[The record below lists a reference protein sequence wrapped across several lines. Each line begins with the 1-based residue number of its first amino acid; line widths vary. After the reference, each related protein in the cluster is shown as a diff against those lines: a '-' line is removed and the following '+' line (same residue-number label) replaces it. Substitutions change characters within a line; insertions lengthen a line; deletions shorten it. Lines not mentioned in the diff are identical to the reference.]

1 MKRSADD
8 QIVVEAR
15 ERVQEAWDHD
25 RDNRNEAATDLAML
39 AGIGHWPEEAKTA
52 RKDRPMLTINRLP
65 QFVRQVTNSIR
76 QSDLSIKAQP
86 VDSGPDTL
94 LAKIYNGLLKQIQ
107 YRSSAEHVYA
117 SAVESQ
123 AACGIGWFRI
133 LTEYADDG
141 FDQELRIKRI
151 QNPMSVYCDPAAI
164 EPDRSD
170 AKWMIVTEM
179 VPRETFKAQYPKAQ
193 EVDIDAPGEE
203 SQTIWWGTQDSVRI
217 AEYWRKVPTKRR
229 IAQLQSGEVI
239 DITDMGEGEAGMIGI
254 VKTREAMAWK
264 VEQYMISGAEVLSR
278 SEWAG
283 KHIPIIP
290 VIGAEIPVK
299 DRIYRY
305 GVIRFA
311 REPQQLYNYYRSA
324 VAEAIA
330 LAPKA
335 PYLVTQ
341 RQIEKYKGI
350 WDRANTSSRPYLPYD
365 PDPQAPGVAPRRE
378 MPPDMPVALFQ
389 EAQVAAEDMKA
400 TTGIYDAGL
409 GARSNE
415 TSGRAILAREQ
426 QGDTANYHFA
436 DNFRRSLEHAGRI
449 ILDLI
454 PKIYDNER
462 AIRIAGDNAGEE
474 EELVP
479 INVVMMGVDGQPV
492 VYNDLSAAKFDIRV
506 SVGPNFASKRQEASE
521 AMMEFVRVYP
531 DAAPFVAD
539 LMVKYMDWPGAEE
552 IAKRLKAMVPPQALQ
567 DPDAPPPPPP
577 NPLDDPVIEAD
588 VSLKVAQSRKA
599 HADAQKIELETQAMA
614 AGVIQPAA
622 GENTQT
628 GRNSPG
634 VIPQPL
640 PDAATML
647 GNQPPQ
653 PQMPMGEPMQGEM
666 PLGPIDPGAT
676 PEDPQFVPAFNPASA
691 SVT

>member
-1 MKRSADD
+1 MKRSDGD
-8 QIVVEAR
+8 QIVKEVQ
-15 ERVQEAWDHD
+15 ERIQEAWDHD

-94 LAKIYNGLLKQIQ
+94 LAKIYNGLIKQIQ

-117 SAVESQ
+117 ASVEGQ

-133 LTEYADDG
+133 LTEYVEDG
-141 FDQELRIKRI
+141 FDQEIRIKRI
-151 QNPMSVYCDPAAI
+151 HNPLSVYCDPAAI
-164 EPDRSD
+164 ESDRSD

-179 VPRETFKAQYPKAQ
+179 IPRESFKAQYPKAREV
-193 EVDIDAPGEE
+193 EVDAPDED
-203 SQTIWWGTQDSVRI
+203 SPTLWWGTTDSVRI
-217 AEYWRKVPTKRR
+217 AEYWRKVPVKRR
-229 IAQLQSGEVI
+229 IAQLPSGEVI
-239 DITDMGEGEAGMIGI
+239 DITDMGEAQAGMLGI
-254 VKTREAMAWK
+254 TRTRESMGWK
-264 VEQYMISGAEVLSR
+264 VEQYMVSGSEVLST

-283 KHIPIIP
+283 KYIPIVP

-335 PYLVTQ
+335 PYLATPK
-341 RQIEKYKGI
+341 QIGAYKGL
-350 WDRANTSSRPYLPYD
+350 WDKANTSSRPYLLYD
-365 PDPQAPGVAPRRE
+365 PDPNAPGVAPKRE

-389 EAQVAAEDMKA
+389 EANVAAEDMKA

-415 TSGRAILAREQ
+415 TSGRAILARES

-436 DNFRRSLEHAGRI
+436 DNFKRSLEHAGRI
-449 ILDLI
+449 LLDLI

-462 AIRIAGDNAGEE
+462 AIRIAGDTGADEE
-474 EELVP
+474 QLVP

-506 SVGPNFASKRQEASE
+506 SVGPNFASKRQEAAE

-531 DAAPFVAD
+531 DAAPVFSD
-539 LMVKYMDWPGAEE
+539 LMVKNMDWPGAED
-552 IAKRLKAMVPPQALQ
+552 IAKRLKALVPPQALQ

-588 VSLKVAQSRKA
+588 VSLKIAQSRKA
-599 HADAQKIELETQAMA
+599 HADAQKIELETSAMA
-614 AGVIQPAA
+614 AGVMPM
-622 GENTQT
+622 
-628 GRNSPG
+628 
-634 VIPQPL
+634 PL
-640 PDAATML
+640 PDAGMML
-647 GNQPPQ
+647 GNQPQQ
-653 PQMPMGEPMQGEM
+653 PQMPMGPMGPMGPQQD
-666 PLGPIDPGAT
+666 PQLGPMDPGAM
-676 PEDPQFVPAFNPASA
+676 PEDPQFVPALDPASA
-691 SVT
+691 SVLQG

>member
-1 MKRSADD
+1 MKRSDGD
-8 QIVVEAR
+8 QIVKEVQ
-15 ERVQEAWDHD
+15 ERIQEAWDHD

-94 LAKIYNGLLKQIQ
+94 LAKIYNGLIKQIQ

-117 SAVESQ
+117 ASVEGQ

-133 LTEYADDG
+133 LTEYVEDG
-141 FDQELRIKRI
+141 FDQEIRIKRI
-151 QNPMSVYCDPAAI
+151 HNPLSVYCDPAAI

-179 VPRETFKAQYPKAQ
+179 IPRESFKAQYPKAREV
-193 EVDIDAPGEE
+193 EVDAPDED
-203 SQTIWWGTQDSVRI
+203 SPTLWWGTTDSVRI
-217 AEYWRKVPTKRR
+217 AEYWRKVPVKRR
-229 IAQLQSGEVI
+229 IAQLPSGEVI
-239 DITDMGEGEAGMIGI
+239 DITDMGEAQAGMLGI
-254 VKTREAMAWK
+254 TRTRESMGWK
-264 VEQYMISGAEVLSR
+264 VEQYMVSGSEVLST

-283 KHIPIIP
+283 KYIPIVP

-335 PYLVTQ
+335 PYLATPK
-341 RQIEKYKGI
+341 QIGAYKGL
-350 WDRANTSSRPYLPYD
+350 WDKANTSSRPYLLYD
-365 PDPQAPGVAPRRE
+365 PDPNAPGVAPKRE

-389 EAQVAAEDMKA
+389 EANVAAEDMKA

-415 TSGRAILAREQ
+415 TSGRAILARES

-436 DNFRRSLEHAGRI
+436 DNFKRSLEHAGRI
-449 ILDLI
+449 LLDLI

-462 AIRIAGDNAGEE
+462 AIRIAGDTGADEE
-474 EELVP
+474 QLVP

-506 SVGPNFASKRQEASE
+506 SVGPNFASKRQEAAE

-531 DAAPFVAD
+531 DAAPVFSD
-539 LMVKYMDWPGAEE
+539 LMVKNMDWPGAED
-552 IAKRLKAMVPPQALQ
+552 IAKRLKALVPPQALQ

-588 VSLKVAQSRKA
+588 VSLKIAQSRKA
-599 HADAQKIELETQAMA
+599 HADAQKIELETSAMA
-614 AGVIQPAA
+614 AGVMPM
-622 GENTQT
+622 
-628 GRNSPG
+628 
-634 VIPQPL
+634 PL
-640 PDAATML
+640 PDAGMML
-647 GNQPPQ
+647 GNQPQQ
-653 PQMPMGEPMQGEM
+653 PQMPMGPMGPMGPQQD
-666 PLGPIDPGAT
+666 PQLGPMDPGAM
-676 PEDPQFVPAFNPASA
+676 PEDPQFVPALDPASA
-691 SVT
+691 SVLQG

>member
-1 MKRSADD
+1 MKRSDKD
-8 QIVVEAR
+8 EIVKEAR
-15 ERVQEAWDHD
+15 DRIQEAWDHD

-39 AGIGHWPEEAKTA
+39 AGIGHWPEEARTA
-52 RKDRPMLTINRLP
+52 RKNRPMLTINRLP

-86 VDSGPDTL
+86 VDSGPDTM

-117 SAVESQ
+117 CAVESQ
-123 AACGIGWFRI
+123 AACGIGWFRV
-133 LTEYADDG
+133 LTEYADDC
-141 FDQELRIKRI
+141 FDQEIRIKRI
-151 QNPMSVYCDPAAI
+151 HNPMSVYCDPAAI

-170 AKWMIVTEM
+170 AKWIIVTDM
-179 VPRETFKAQYPKAQ
+179 IPREAFKNKYPKAA
-193 EVDIDAPGEE
+193 EVPVDAPDEN
-203 SQTIWWGTQDSVRI
+203 SPVMWWGTQESVRI
-217 AEYWRKVPTKRR
+217 AEYWRKVPVKRR
-229 IAQLQSGEVI
+229 IAQLQTGEI
-239 DITDMGEGEAGMIGI
+239 LDITEMGEAEAGMIGI
-254 VKTREAMAWK
+254 VRTREVMSHK
-264 VEQYMISGAEVLSR
+264 VEQYVVSGSDVLSQ

-283 KHIPIIP
+283 KHIPIVP
-290 VIGAEIPVK
+290 VIGAEVPVK

-305 GVIRFA
+305 GVVRFA

-335 PYLVTQ
+335 PYLATAKQV
-341 RQIEKYKGI
+341 EKYKAM
-350 WDRANTSSRPYLPYD
+350 WDQANTSSRPYLLFD
-365 PDPQAPGVAPRRE
+365 PDPQAPGVAPKRE
-378 MPPDMPVALFQ
+378 LPPDMPVALFQ

-449 ILDLI
+449 LLDLI

-479 INVVMMGVDGQPV
+479 INVEMMGQNGQPV
-492 VYNDLSAAKFDIRV
+492 IYNDLSAAKFDIRV
-506 SVGPNFASKRQEASE
+506 TVGPNFASKRQEASE

-539 LMVKYMDWPGAEE
+539 LMVKNMDWPGAED

-567 DPDAPPPPPP
+567 NPDAPPPPPP
-577 NPLDDPVIEAD
+577 DPLDDPVIEAD
-588 VSLKVAQSRKA
+588 VSLKVAQARKA
-599 HADAQKIELETQAMA
+599 HADAQKVETDTA
-614 AGVIQPAA
+614 AIAHGVV
-622 GENTQT
+622 TL
-628 GRNSPG
+628 
-634 VIPQPL
+634 PL
-640 PDAATML
+640 PDAAMML
-647 GNQPPQ
+647 GNQQQPM
-653 PQMPMGEPMQGEM
+653 PQMPIDQQGAP
-666 PLGPIDPGAT
+666 PLGPIDPGMMPDDT
-676 PEDPQFVPAFNPASA
+676 QFVPAFDPATA

>member
-1 MKRSADD
+1 MKRSDGD
-8 QIVVEAR
+8 HIVTEVR
-15 ERVQEAWDHD
+15 ERIQESWDHD
-25 RDNRNEAATDLAML
+25 RDNRNDAATDLAML
-39 AGIGHWPEEAKTA
+39 AGIGHWPEEAKVA

-94 LAKIYNGLLKQIQ
+94 LAKIYNGLIKQIQ

-117 SAVESQ
+117 ASVEGQ

-133 LTEYADDG
+133 LTEYAEDG
-141 FDQELRIKRI
+141 FDQEIRIKRI
-151 QNPMSVYCDPAAI
+151 HNPLSVYCDPAAI

-170 AKWMIVTEM
+170 AKWMIITEM
-179 VPRETFKAQYPKAQ
+179 IPREAFKAQYPKAK
-193 EVDIDAPGEE
+193 EVEIDAPSED
-203 SQTIWWGTQDSVRI
+203 SPTLWWGTTDSIRI
-217 AEYWRKVPTKRR
+217 AEYWRKVPVKRR
-229 IAQLQSGEVI
+229 IAQLPTGEVI
-239 DITDMGEGEAGMIGI
+239 DITDMGEAEAGMLGI
-254 VKTREAMAWK
+254 VRTRESMGWK
-264 VEQYMISGAEVLSR
+264 VEQYMVSGSEVLSK

-283 KHIPIIP
+283 KYIPIVP

-335 PYLVTQ
+335 PYLATPK
-341 RQIEKYKGI
+341 QIGAYKGL
-350 WDRANTSSRPYLPYD
+350 WDKANTSSRPYLLYD
-365 PDPQAPGVAPRRE
+365 PDPQAPGVAPKRE

-389 EAQVAAEDMKA
+389 EANVAAEDMKA

-415 TSGRAILAREQ
+415 TSGKAILARES

-436 DNFRRSLEHAGRI
+436 DNFKRSLEHAGRI
-449 ILDLI
+449 LIDLI

-462 AIRIAGDNAGEE
+462 AIRIAGDTGADEE
-474 EELVP
+474 QLVP

-506 SVGPNFASKRQEASE
+506 TVGPNFASKRQEAAE

-531 DAAPFVAD
+531 DAAPVVAD
-539 LMVKYMDWPGAEE
+539 LMVKNMDWPGAED
-552 IAKRLKAMVPPQALQ
+552 IAKRLKALVPPQALQ

-588 VSLKVAQSRKA
+588 VSLKIAQSRKA
-599 HADAQKIELETQAMA
+599 HADAQKVELETSAMA
-614 AGVIQPAA
+614 VGVMPM
-622 GENTQT
+622 
-628 GRNSPG
+628 
-634 VIPQPL
+634 PL

-647 GNQPPQ
+647 GAQPQ
-653 PQMPMGEPMQGEM
+653 PQQQMPMAEE
-666 PLGPIDPGAT
+666 LGPMYPGMMPDDT
-676 PEDPQFVPAFNPASA
+676 QSVPAFNDPATA